1 MAELTKD
8 EISRRCQDL
17 VYKVA
22 YSFYDSPYIILL
34 RILTHHNVITE
45 KKLGEM
51 LGVGP
56 NDVRKYLGQLH
67 VDRLVKRHVNKEKV
81 ALTSF
86 QQRQIASGAQLNGG
100 RDGQNGMLK
109 SRDVI
114 YWYLDYRGFADVVK
128 YRIAM
133 MRKGIDEKIKNEV
146 GKRGYLCPNCL
157 RTYETL
163 EVGRLFDH
171 NIGGFA
177 CEVCG
182 TELVED
188 DPALHDDGGQN
199 VGQDRMQR
207 FNVATAPIRDALKG
221 IEGANLPTI
230 NINAWIALNVKDAAA
245 VAEAAAAE
253 EAMRVN
259 VNIDAE
265 DDTEA
270 RAKEAAA
277 QREQNALP
285 VWIAESTVT
294 NEATTLGLKQAAADA
309 KAAAEAEHRKSKAAE
324 KTEDFDA
331 LEAHYAAMD
340 EAKPED
346 EDDEEEE
353 VETAEPSAEATPN
366 TNTTTPA
373 PDVTVMVNGEPVP
386 LADITEEHEGLM
398 STEEYEA
405 YYEAMSAN
413 M

>member
-67 VDRLVKRHVNKEKV
+67 VDRLIKRHVNKEKV

-86 QQRQIASGAQLNGG
+86 QQRQIASGAQLTGGG
-100 RDGQNGMLK
+100 RDGMTK

-133 MRKGIDEKIKNEV
+133 MRKAIDEKIKNEV

-163 EVGRLFDH
+163 EVSRLFDPSM
-171 NIGGFA
+171 GGFA

-245 VAEAAAAE
+245 VAEAAAAGE
-253 EAMRVN
+253 RRRVD
-259 VNIDAE
+259 VVIDAE
-265 DDTEA
+265 DDSEA
-270 RAKEAAA
+270 RAKEAEA
-277 QREQNALP
+277 QRVQNALP

-294 NEATTLGLKQAAADA
+294 NEATTLGMKQAAADA
-309 KAAAEAEHRKSKAAE
+309 KAAAEAEHRKAKAAE
-324 KTEDFDA
+324 QTEDFDA
-331 LEAHYAAMD
+331 LEAHYAAID
-340 EAKPED
+340 EVRPED
-346 EDDEEEE
+346 EDEEDDVE
-353 VETAEPSAEATPN
+353 VDTAEPSGEATPN
-366 TNTTTPA
+366 TTATTPA
-373 PDVTVMVNGEPVP
+373 ADVTVMVNGEPVP

>member
-1 MAELTKD
+1 M
-8 EISRRCQDL
+8 
-17 VYKVA
+17 
-22 YSFYDSPYIILL
+22 
-34 RILTHHNVITE
+34 
-45 KKLGEM
+45 
-51 LGVGP
+51 
-56 NDVRKYLGQLH
+56 
-67 VDRLVKRHVNKEKV
+67 NKEKV

-86 QQRQIASGAQLNGG
+86 QQRQIASGAQISGSRDGG
-100 RDGQNGMLK
+100 RDGMMK

-114 YWYLDYRGFADVVK
+114 YWYLDYRRFADVVK

-133 MRKGIDEKIKNEV
+133 MRKAIDEKIKNEV

-163 EVGRLFDH
+163 EVSRLFDPAM
-171 NIGGFA
+171 GGFA

-245 VAEAAAAE
+245 VAEAAAAGE
-253 EAMRVN
+253 KRRVD
-259 VNIDAE
+259 VVIDAE

-270 RAKEAAA
+270 KAKEAEA
-277 QREQNALP
+277 QRVQNALP

-294 NEATTLGLKQAAADA
+294 NEATTLGMKQAAADA
-309 KAAAEAEHRKSKAAE
+309 KAAAEAEHRKAKAAE
-324 KTEDFDA
+324 QTEDFDA
-331 LEAHYAAMD
+331 LEAHYAAID
-340 EAKPED
+340 EAVP
-346 EDDEEEE
+346 EEEE
-353 VETAEPSAEATPN
+353 DEEDDAVQVDTAEPSEPSEPSGEATPN
-366 TNTTTPA
+366 TTATTPA
-373 PDVTVMVNGEPVP
+373 AAVTVMVNGEPVP

>member
-8 EISRRCQDL
+8 EIARRCQDL
-17 VYKVA
+17 VIKVA

-34 RILTHHNVITE
+34 RMLTHNNVMTE
-45 KKLGEM
+45 KKLSEM

-56 NDVRKYLGQLH
+56 HDVRKYLGMLH
-67 VDRLVKRHVNKEKV
+67 VHRLVRRHVNKEKV

-86 QQRQIASGAQLNGG
+86 QQRQIASGAQLPGA
-100 RDGQNGMLK
+100 RDGNSR

-114 YWYLDYRGFADVVK
+114 YWYLDYREFADVVK

-133 MRKGIDEKIKNEV
+133 MRKAIDEKIKNEV

-163 EVGRLFDH
+163 EVSRLFEPSI
-171 NIGGFA
+171 NGFA
-177 CEVCG
+177 CEVCS

-221 IEGANLPTI
+221 IEGASLPAL
-230 NINAWIALNVKDAAA
+230 NIHSWIALNVKDAAA
-245 VAEAAAAE
+245 TDAAAA
-253 EAMRVN
+253 AADAHKISV
-259 VNIDAE
+259 VLDAE

-270 RAKEAAA
+270 REKEAAA
-277 QREQNALP
+277 QRVQNALP
-285 VWIAESTVT
+285 TWIAKSTVT
-294 NEATTLGLKQAAADA
+294 NEATTLGMKQDAADA
-309 KAAAEAEHRKSKAAE
+309 KVAADEAHRLAAKKAEQTKENN
-324 KTEDFDA
+324 A
-331 LEAHYAAMD
+331 LEEHYKAQLAEMD
-340 EAKPED
+340 E
-346 EDDEEEE
+346 DEEEE
-353 VETAEPSAEATPN
+353 EDDDDAPTAEASAEATPN
-366 TNTTTPA
+366 TTATTPA
-373 PDVTVMVNGEPVP
+373 ADVTVMVGGEPVP
-386 LADITEEHEGLM
+386 LGEVTEDHEAQM

-405 YYEAMSAN
+405 YYAAMEAN